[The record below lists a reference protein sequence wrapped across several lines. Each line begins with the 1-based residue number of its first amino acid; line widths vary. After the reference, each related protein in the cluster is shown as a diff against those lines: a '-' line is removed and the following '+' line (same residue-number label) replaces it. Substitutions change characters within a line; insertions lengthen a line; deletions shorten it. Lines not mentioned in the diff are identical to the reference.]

1 MWFIGVEVEQETSAP
16 PPKKNPGSA
25 PGYCRF
31 CRTPHEAIIGVSSH
45 TQYPRSPLCCTLG
58 CILSLF
64 VSLGADDDGL
74 LATLLPGSLQPNNFN
89 VSNNMD
95 TIHCPYCLTIHVNHV
110 SSE

>member
-1 MWFIGVEVEQETSAP
+1 MANAYLTLPYLVRPQSTIRYF
-16 PPKKNPGSA
+16 
-25 PGYCRF
+25 RF

-58 CILSLF
+58 CILSLVF
-64 VSLGADDDGL
+64 SLGADDDGL

-95 TIHCPYCLTIHVNHV
+95 TRHCPCCLTIHINHA
-110 SSE
+110 SSEKASF